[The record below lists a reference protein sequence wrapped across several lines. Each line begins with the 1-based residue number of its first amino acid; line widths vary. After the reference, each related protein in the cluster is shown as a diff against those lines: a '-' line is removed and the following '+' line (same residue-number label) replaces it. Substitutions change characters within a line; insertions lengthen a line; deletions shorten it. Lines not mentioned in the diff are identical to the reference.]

1 MWVTGLLCSLYN
13 LLMFSW
19 IELILK
25 NPQIL
30 LMLPSAWQAN
40 WSIVSSNM
48 IYDVWGRL
56 CDISFRT
63 GRIAEVPSIMGS
75 LRWPSCFSRELS
87 FYQINLQTPI
97 VLPDLALA
105 EERTGFISVT

>member
-1 MWVTGLLCSLYN
+1 MRVTGLLYSLYN

-30 LMLPSAWQAN
+30 LTLPSAWQAN
-40 WSIVSSNM
+40 WSIGSSNM

-63 GRIAEVPSIMGS
+63 GGIAEVPSIMGS
-75 LRWPSCFSRELS
+75 LHWPIMFFQGAFLLL
-87 FYQINLQTPI
+87 N
-97 VLPDLALA
+97 
-105 EERTGFISVT
+105 